1 MNARLHATL
10 NAPLATPLDIKL
22 MNVMS
27 SLMLSGVVL
36 LLIAAFLWW
45 LVRLPVF
52 ALAGITVRGDVE
64 HHNAVT
70 VRANVAPKLQG
81 NFFTVDLKA
90 IRQGV
95 ERQPWVYRADV
106 RRQGLGS
113 LALDIDEQ
121 VPVARWGSEGE
132 RGFSVWLNRDGE
144 TFEVAD
150 STLPKDMGTL
160 PVLHGP
166 LDTGNDLM
174 ARYVRYSAQLQPTG
188 RSIRQLDQSSRLS
201 WSMRL
206 DNGTRVELGRERTL
220 NGADDLV
227 ATFVQLYPQL
237 IGNRAVPP
245 IVVDLRYPAGVAVR
259 YPVGGTSSSSTPSDR
274 KGKS

>member
-1 MNARLHATL
+1 MIWNRA
-10 NAPLATPLDIKL
+10 DL
-22 MNVMS
+22 MNR
-27 SLMLSGVVL
+27 LANLLWGLGL
-36 LLIAAFLWW
+36 LLI
-45 LVRLPVF
+45 LVTVVLMVIRLPLIPVRDVVLTKPLER
-52 ALAGITVRGDVE
+52 AQIEDIRAGI
-64 HHNAVT
+64 
-70 VRANVAPKLQG
+70 APAISG

-121 VPVARWGSEGE
+121 VPVARWGNDGE

-150 STLPKDMGTL
+150 SSLPKDTALL
-160 PVLHGP
+160 PVMHGP
-166 LDTGNDLM
+166 LDTGEDLM
-174 ARYVRYSAQLQPTG
+174 ARYTRYSALLQPTG
-188 RSIRQLDQSSRLS
+188 RTIRQLDLSPRLS
-201 WSMRL
+201 WSLRL

-220 NGADDLV
+220 NSADELV
-227 ATFVQLYPQL
+227 SLFVQLYPQL
-237 IGNRAVPP
+237 VGNRAAVPT
-245 IVVDLRYPAGVAVR
+245 VVDLRYPAGVAVR
-259 YPVGGTSSSSTPSDR
+259 YPAGATSSASTPSDR

>member
-1 MNARLHATL
+1 MIWNR
-10 NAPLATPLDIKL
+10 PDL
-22 MNVMS
+22 MNR
-27 SLMLSGVVL
+27 LANLLWGLGL
-36 LLIAAFLWW
+36 LLI
-45 LVRLPVF
+45 LVTVVLMVIRLPLIPVREVI
-52 ALAGITVRGDVE
+52 LMKPLERVQIEDIRAGI
-64 HHNAVT
+64 
-70 VRANVAPKLQG
+70 APAIGG

-90 IRQGV
+90 IRQGA

-113 LALDIDEQ
+113 VAIDIDEQ

-150 STLPKDMGTL
+150 ASLSKESTGL

-174 ARYVRYSAQLQPTG
+174 ARYVRYSQLLAPAG
-188 RSIRQLDQSSRLS
+188 RTIRQLDLSQRLS

-220 NGADDLV
+220 NSADELV
-227 ATFVQLYPQL
+227 TLFVQLYPQL
-237 IGNRAVPP
+237 VGNRSVPP
-245 IVVDLRYPAGVAVR
+245 TVVDLRYPAGVAVR
-259 YPVGGTSSSSTPSDR
+259 YPAGATTSSSTPSDR

>member
-1 MNARLHATL
+1 MIWNR
-10 NAPLATPLDIKL
+10 PDL
-22 MNVMS
+22 MNRLA
-27 SLMLSGVVL
+27 SLLWGLGL
-36 LLIAAFLWW
+36 LLILVTVVLMVIRLPLIPVREVMLTKP
-45 LVRLPVF
+45 LVR
-52 ALAGITVRGDVE
+52 AQIEDIRAGI
-64 HHNAVT
+64 
-70 VRANVAPKLQG
+70 APAIGG

-90 IRQGV
+90 IRQGA

-121 VPVARWGSEGE
+121 VLVARWGNESE

-150 STLPKDMGTL
+150 STLPKDTGEL

-166 LDTGNDLM
+166 LDTGDDLM
-174 ARYVRYSAQLQPTG
+174 ARYVRYNALLQPTG
-188 RSIRQLDQSSRLS
+188 RSIRQLDLSPRLS

-206 DNGTRVELGRERTL
+206 DNGTRIELGRERTL

-237 IGNRAVPP
+237 VGNRVVAPT
-245 IVVDLRYPAGVAVR
+245 VVDLRYPAGVAVR
-259 YPVGGTSSSSTPSDR
+259 YPTGATSTSSSTPSDR

>member
-1 MNARLHATL
+1 MMWNR
-10 NAPLATPLDIKL
+10 PDL
-22 MNVMS
+22 MNR
-27 SLMLSGVVL
+27 LANLLWGLGL
-36 LLIAAFLWW
+36 LLI
-45 LVRLPVF
+45 LVTVVLMIIRLPLIPVREVI
-52 ALAGITVRGDVE
+52 LVKPLDRVQLEDIRAGI
-64 HHNAVT
+64 
-70 VRANVAPKLQG
+70 APAIGG

-90 IRQGV
+90 IRQGA

-113 LALDIDEQ
+113 VALDIDEQ
-121 VPVARWGSEGE
+121 VPVARWGNEGAN
-132 RGFSVWLNRDGE
+132 GFSIWLNRDGD

-150 STLPKDMGTL
+150 KSLPKDSAVL

-188 RSIRQLDQSSRLS
+188 RTIRQLDLSPRLS

-206 DNGTRVELGRERTL
+206 DNGTRIELGRERTL
-220 NGADDLV
+220 NGADELV

-237 IGNRAVPP
+237 VGNRSAPP
-245 IVVDLRYPAGVAVR
+245 TVIDLRYPAGVAVR
-259 YPVGGTSSSSTPSDR
+259 YPMSATSSSSTPSDR